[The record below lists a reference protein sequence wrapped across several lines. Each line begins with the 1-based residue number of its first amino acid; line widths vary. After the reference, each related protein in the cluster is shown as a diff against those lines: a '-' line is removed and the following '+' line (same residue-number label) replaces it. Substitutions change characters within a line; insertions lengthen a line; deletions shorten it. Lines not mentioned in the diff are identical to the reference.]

1 MTRHQRLF
9 LLLLFL
15 LLPLSCLFAQTL
27 SFTDILKVYSLD
39 SNAARQFCTGKNLA
53 LTEAGNTG
61 ATMRYRFKAADSS
74 GTKLE
79 INYPN
84 DSTSLNVQLNYWFRD
99 AKEYSHFKKTIPK
112 NGFTR
117 QSAKQVEGVLPSY
130 AERYVSKNLQIEL
143 IHPEGKQP
151 YWLFLHPVGNYT
163 W

>member
-1 MTRHQRLF
+1 MMRHQRIS

-39 SNAARQFCTGKNLA
+39 SNAARQFCASKNLA

-61 ATMRYRFKAADSS
+61 ATNRYQFVAADSS

-84 DSTSLNVQLNYWFRD
+84 DSTSLNVQLNYWFRS
-99 AKEYSHFKKTIPK
+99 AKEYSYFKKAIPK
-112 NGFTR
+112 NGSTR
-117 QSAKQVEGVLPSY
+117 QSAKQVKGSLPPY
-130 AERYVSKNLQIEL
+130 AERYINKNLHIKL
-143 IHPEGKQP
+143 IRPKRNQP
-151 YWLFLHPVGNYT
+151 Y
-163 W
+163 